1 MQNVDNKREREKV
14 MVSVHCYQPQMRE
27 QIRQVMRYS
36 AKDAV
41 PSPGHGN
48 QTLNRKS

>member
-27 QIRQVMRYS
+27 QIRHCLLYTS
-36 AKDAV
+36 DAADE
-41 PSPGHGN
+41 
-48 QTLNRKS
+48 